1 MREGRSEKDGEGS
14 KETRKGGCRLK
25 KEGEGK
31 RGKVRRREKGEKR
44 RMEKGDMRLEK
55 GDADWRHRMLTEEGE
70 RWEKK
75 GEGRQ
80 ETREW

>member
-14 KETRKGGCRLK
+14 KETREGGCKLK

-44 RMEKGDMRLEK
+44 RTEKGDMRLEK
-55 GDADWRHRMLTEEGE
+55 GDADWRRRKMTGEGE
-70 RWEKK
+70 RWDKK